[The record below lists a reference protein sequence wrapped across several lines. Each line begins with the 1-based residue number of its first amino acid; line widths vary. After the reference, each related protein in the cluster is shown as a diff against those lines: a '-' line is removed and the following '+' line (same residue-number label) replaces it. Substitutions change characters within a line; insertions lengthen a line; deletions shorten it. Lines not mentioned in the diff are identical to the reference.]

1 MNCWGRSR
9 VSTDRFRRAATQP
22 IWLPMTMRGVERG
35 GRSRD
40 PDTKAMIGKPPT
52 DKVEDPNTLAAL
64 TDLVRLVGRSEA
76 PQLRLRLILSILL
89 TLGGKALGVVA
100 PLVLGAAVNHLAR
113 DQPTEVAIGLGFAG
127 FAVGWALVRFLSSAA
142 PQISDV
148 VFAPVRA
155 AAQRRTA
162 AETFAHALNLSLD
175 FHQTKRSGS
184 LSRTV
189 DRGSRAVDFLLRI
202 LAFNLIPTGVE
213 LVLAAGVLGAKY
225 DWRFAAVAVVVVV
238 IYTAATFAM
247 SNWRLEHRR
256 IMNAADSEAA
266 GVSVD
271 ALLNYETV
279 KSFGAETRAAATYDR
294 ALGDYAEASLKAN
307 SSLAMLN
314 GMQALVMN
322 LGLGVMAVMA
332 GFEAAAGRM
341 GPGDVTA
348 AVLIMIS
355 LYAPLNILGFAY
367 REIRQSF
374 IDMEE
379 MLKVTRLTP
388 QVADAADAVPLPR
401 PVDARGASV
410 EFQQV
415 GYRHDART
423 SGLEDVSFVAA
434 PGTTTALVGPSGA
447 GKSTIVKLALRLLD
461 PQEGRVLI
469 DGHDARTVT
478 QASLR
483 AAVALVPQ
491 DVALFNDTVM
501 VNIAF
506 ARPEASEAEVWAA
519 AEAAELGDFI
529 RGLPEGMET
538 KVGERG
544 LKLSGGERQRMGIA
558 RALLADPRVLIL
570 DEATSALDSRTEAAI
585 QATLRKARAGRT
597 TLVVAHRLTTIA
609 DADEIIVLR
618 RGKVVERGTHAA
630 LLEAGGEYAAL
641 WRRQTREKP
650 AAP

>member
-1 MNCWGRSR
+1 MRIMAIRGERS
-9 VSTDRFRRAATQP
+9 
-22 IWLPMTMRGVERG
+22 G
-35 GRSRD
+35 GRRD
-40 PDTKAMIGKPPT
+40 PMVKAQQAGSPQDKTDGPPT
-52 DKVEDPNTLAAL
+52 LTALA
-64 TDLVRLVGRSEA
+64 DLARLVVRSGA
-76 PQLRLRLILSILL
+76 PHLRLRLISAILL
-89 TLGGKALGVVA
+89 TLAGKGLGVMA
-100 PLVLGAAVNHLAR
+100 PLVLGAAVNRLAAG
-113 DQPTEVAIGLGFAG
+113 QGAATAVGLGFAA
-127 FAVGWALVRFLSSAA
+127 FAIGWTVVRFLSAA
-142 PQISDV
+142 SPLISDV

-155 AAQRRTA
+155 AAQRATA
-162 AETFAHALNLSLD
+162 AEAFAHALSLSLD
-175 FHQTKRSGS
+175 FHQTKRSGA
-184 LSRTV
+184 LSRTM

-202 LAFNLIPTGVE
+202 LAFNLVPTGVE

-279 KSFGAETRAAATYDR
+279 KSFGAETRAAQTYDR

-307 SSLAMLN
+307 SSLNMLN

-379 MLKVTRLTP
+379 MLKVTRQTP
-388 QVADAADAVPLPR
+388 QVADSPNAFALPR

-410 EFQQV
+410 AFEAV
-415 GYRHDART
+415 GFRHDARAN
-423 SGLEDVSFVAA
+423 GLEDVSFYAA

-469 DGHDARTVT
+469 DGHDAREVT

-483 AAVALVPQ
+483 SAVALVPQ
-491 DVALFNDTVM
+491 DVALFNDTLAA
-501 VNIAF
+501 NIAF
-506 ARPEASEAEVWAA
+506 ARPEADEAEVWAA
-519 AEAAELGDFI
+519 AEAAELADFI
-529 RGLPEGMET
+529 RGLPDGMQT

-544 LKLSGGERQRMGIA
+544 LKLSGGERQRVGIA
-558 RALLADPRVLIL
+558 RALLADPCILIL

-585 QATLRKARAGRT
+585 QKTLRKARNGRT
-597 TLVVAHRLTTIA
+597 TLVVAHRLSTVA
-609 DADEIIVLR
+609 DADQILVLKAGR
-618 RGKVVERGTHAA
+618 IVERGGHHELVARQ
-630 LLEAGGEYAAL
+630 GGEYAAL
-641 WRRQTREKP
+641 WRKQTRGGKTP
-650 AAP
+650 QMAD